1 MTAVDLRDPAAV
13 ASACRTRRLRVA
25 DVVAE
30 VCERLAASQRPEA
43 WLSLMPPDVLDARAR
58 ALDERAG
65 TSDLPL
71 LGVPFAV
78 KDNLDAAGLPTTAG
92 CPAFAY
98 HPDRNATV
106 VQRLLD
112 AGGVLIGKTHM
123 DQFATGLTGTRAPQG
138 PCRNAYR
145 DDYVA
150 GGSSSGSAV
159 AVAEG
164 LVSFALGTD
173 TAGSGRVPAAL
184 NGVVGLKPT
193 RGLLSLAGVV
203 PACLSLDCVSIFA
216 SDCRGAGAVF
226 EVLLAAPC
234 DHDFCRAR
242 EPQRA
247 LGHDLCVG
255 IPRTDQ
261 IGDLDAEAV
270 RLYAAGCEALEQ
282 AGATI
287 VEIDYAPFLEAGLL
301 LYGGPWV
308 AERDAAVGD
317 FIAAHR
323 DAVDPAV
330 AAIVQGARSLTA
342 RQAFEGFYAL
352 QRLRRMADPVWRRI
366 DVLALPTVPRPFRL
380 DETAADPFGPSQRL
394 GRHNNFMNLLD
405 LCGCVVPIGMRTD
418 GVPAGMTLCAPPFSE
433 RMLLAVGERL
443 ASMLPPLPRPDG
455 ATARTAFVVVG
466 AHLSGLPL
474 SGDLLAAGGRLE
486 AAVRTS
492 AGYRLYALRGTIP
505 PKPGL
510 RPTTAGGAH
519 IHAEVWSLPPPAFE
533 RLVAGIPPPLG
544 MGRVTL
550 EDGRELPGFVCD
562 AAGIEG
568 AIDITGYGGWK
579 AYLASAR

>member
-1 MTAVDLRDPAAV
+1 MTAIDLRDPAGLAD
-13 ASACRTRRLRVA
+13 ACRTRRLRVR

-30 VCERLAASQRPEA
+30 VQERLAASARPEA
-43 WLSLMPPDVLDARAR
+43 WLSLVPADALDARAR
-58 ALDERAG
+58 LLDERGAAAE
-65 TSDLPL
+65 LPL

-78 KDNLDAAGLPTTAG
+78 KDNLDVAGLPTTAG

-98 HPDRNATV
+98 LPERNATV

-112 AGGVLIGKTHM
+112 AGALPIGKTHM

-159 AVAEG
+159 VVSHG

-203 PACLSLDCVSIFA
+203 PACRSLDCVSIFA
-216 SDCRGAGAVF
+216 SDCRGAGTVF
-226 EVLLAAPC
+226 DVLLEAPC

-242 EPQRA
+242 QPQRP
-247 LGHDLCVG
+247 LHDPLRIG
-255 IPRTDQ
+255 TPRADQ
-261 IGDLDAEAV
+261 LGDLDAEAA
-270 RLYAAGCEALEQ
+270 RLHAAGLDALAR
-282 AGATI
+282 AGSTI
-287 VEIDYAPFLEAGLL
+287 VEIDYAPFLEAALL

-317 FIAAHR
+317 FIAAHEG
-323 DAVDPAV
+323 AVDPAV
-330 AAIVQGARSLTA
+330 AAIVLGARSLTA
-342 RQAFEGFYAL
+342 RAAFEGLYAL
-352 QRLRRMADPVWRRI
+352 QRLRRAAEPVWTH
-366 DVLALPTVPRPFRL
+366 VELLALPTVPRPFRL

-405 LCGCVVPIGMRTD
+405 LCGCVVPLGMRAD
-418 GVPAGMTLCAPPFSE
+418 GIPAGVTLCAPPFSE
-433 RMLLAVGERL
+433 RMLLGVGERL
-443 ASMLPPLPRPDG
+443 AAVLPPLPQPDG
-455 ATARTAFVVVG
+455 AAGRVAFVVVG
-466 AHLSGLPL
+466 AHLSGMPL

-492 AGYRLYALRGTIP
+492 AGYRLYALRGTMP

-519 IHAEVWSLPPPAFE
+519 IHAEVWSLPAPAFE
-533 RLVAGIPPPLG
+533 RLAAGIPPPLG

-568 AIDITGYGGWK
+568 AIDISEYGGWK